1 MFIHLPGGRLKNN
14 EHDISQE
21 VLALVGRTVSQLLR
35 REGTVMPEDLTRA
48 LQTMSEHSVEA
59 KTRAD
64 CGELIIR
71 LMKKMH

>member
-1 MFIHLPGGRLKNN
+1 M
-14 EHDISQE
+14 S
-21 VLALVGRTVSQLLR
+21 
-35 REGTVMPEDLTRA
+35 EDLTRA
-48 LQTMSEHSVEA
+48 LQTMTEHTVEA